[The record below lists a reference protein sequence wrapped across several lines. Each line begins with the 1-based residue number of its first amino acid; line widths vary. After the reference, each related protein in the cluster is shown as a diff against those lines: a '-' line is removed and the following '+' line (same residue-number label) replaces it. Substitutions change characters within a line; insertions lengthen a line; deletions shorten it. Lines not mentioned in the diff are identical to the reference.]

1 MDFQI
6 SRRNALLALAA
17 GRWLSAQE
25 REGDKAPDKP
35 FSADV
40 SVVNVLTTVRDKKGT
55 IVRDLTKDDFSI
67 EEDSRPQTIRYFAKE
82 SNLPLTLGLVVDTSG
97 SMRRV
102 IDQER
107 SASYKFLDQVLRE
120 DKDQAFLIHFDAEV
134 ELLQDLTGSRKL
146 LQSALNQLD
155 VSAPRQLNR
164 RSSGDPG
171 QPRPRSGTSLY
182 DAVLLASDEIMKK
195 QTGRKALILLSDGV
209 DNASRVTMSDA
220 IASAQRADT
229 AVYTVLFADDQGQPM
244 GGFGGRGM
252 GRRGGMGRPPMQN
265 RPDGKKIMERLA
277 KETGGGFF
285 EGSKKQTMEEIY
297 REIQEELRNQ
307 YSLGYT
313 PDKNTGPG
321 YRKIQV
327 AVKQKGLVVQA
338 RDGYY
343 ATK

>member
-1 MDFQI
+1 MNFQI

-25 REGDKAPDKP
+25 KEGDKAQDKP

-40 SVVNVLTTVRDKKGT
+40 SVVNVLTTVRDKKGA

-82 SNLPLTLGLVVDTSG
+82 SNLPLTLGLEVDTSG

-155 VSAPRQLNR
+155 VAAPRQLNR
-164 RSSGDPG
+164 RSPGDPG
-171 QPRPRSGTSLY
+171 QPRQRGGTSLY

-195 QTGRKALILLSDGV
+195 QTGRKALIVLSDGV

-229 AVYTVLFADDQGQPM
+229 AVYTVLFADEQGPPM

>member
-1 MDFQI
+1 MNFQI

-17 GRWLSAQE
+17 GRLLTAQE
-25 REGDKAPDKP
+25 KEGDKGQDKP

-40 SVVNVLTTVRDKKGT
+40 SVVNVLTTVRDKKGA

-155 VSAPRQLNR
+155 VAAPRQLNR

-171 QPRPRSGTSLY
+171 QPRPRGGTSLY

-195 QTGRKALILLSDGV
+195 QTGRKALIVLSDGV

-229 AVYTVLFADDQGQPM
+229 AVYTVLFADEQGQPM

-321 YRKIQV
+321 YRRIQV